1 MNGMLSMAAVMTGDG
16 GDSNTY
22 LILGG
27 LCIVAV
33 IIVVVLG
40 ILGKRN
46 SFRKEQWHGNHMFHA
61 VFCVNPTIVS
71 LFESQNSTCI
81 KWNFKLLYIRT
92 DKNWKKSKRKL

>member
-1 MNGMLSMAAVMTGDG
+1 MSRMLSMAAVMTGDS

-40 ILGKRN
+40 VLGKKNRIL
-46 SFRKEQWHGNHMFHA
+46 KERWHGDHMFHA
-61 VFCVNPTIVS
+61 IVS
-71 LFESQNSTCI
+71 LN
-81 KWNFKLLYIRT
+81 
-92 DKNWKKSKRKL
+92 RKMVF

>member
-33 IIVVVLG
+33 IIGVVLG
-40 ILGKRN
+40 SLGK
-46 SFRKEQWHGNHMFHA
+46 
-61 VFCVNPTIVS
+61 
-71 LFESQNSTCI
+71 
-81 KWNFKLLYIRT
+81 
-92 DKNWKKSKRKL
+92 KK

>member
-1 MNGMLSMAAVMTGDG
+1 MNEILSMTAVMTGDS

-40 ILGKRN
+40 ILGK
-46 SFRKEQWHGNHMFHA
+46 
-61 VFCVNPTIVS
+61 
-71 LFESQNSTCI
+71 
-81 KWNFKLLYIRT
+81 
-92 DKNWKKSKRKL
+92 KK

>member
-1 MNGMLSMAAVMTGDG
+1 MNGMLSTAAVMTGDG

-40 ILGKRN
+40 ILGK
-46 SFRKEQWHGNHMFHA
+46 
-61 VFCVNPTIVS
+61 
-71 LFESQNSTCI
+71 
-81 KWNFKLLYIRT
+81 
-92 DKNWKKSKRKL
+92 KK